1 MKEGR
6 MSYPI
11 RPLRAVLVAVL
22 VPLASCDF
30 GTGTACPPGSSLSY
44 ENFGRSFMESHC
56 LRCHS
61 RVLTGAARRGA
72 PVGMDFDT
80 LERVR
85 SYAFDIDNAAAAGP
99 GGANTQMPPDTPK
112 PTAAERQRLGE
123 WLACG
128 AR

>member
-1 MKEGR
+1 
-6 MSYPI
+6 MSY
-11 RPLRAVLVAVL
+11 RTHPLRAALVVVLA
-22 VPLASCDF
+22 LAGCEF
-30 GTGTACPPGSSLSY
+30 GSGAACPPESTLTY
-44 ENFGRSFMESHC
+44 ENFGRGFMESYC

-61 RVLTGAARRGA
+61 RVLTGTGRRGA

-85 SYAFDIDNAAAAGP
+85 SYSFDIDAAAG
-99 GGANTQMPPDTPK
+99 ASVAVENTQMPPDTPR
-112 PTAAERQRLGE
+112 PTAEERRRLGE